1 MGPGSKTFFNT
12 NIIKSEKVQIE
23 RISST
28 TKTNGVL
35 MNTFINEKMT
45 NNMGIIEIRTAC
57 LFDVAKE
64 KIPANRN
71 SIQKI
76 FNSIIN
82 EE

>member
-1 MGPGSKTFFNT
+1 MINEKLEKF
-12 NIIKSEKVQIE
+12 IK
-23 RISST
+23 
-28 TKTNGVL
+28 
-35 MNTFINEKMT
+35 EKMT
-45 NNMGIIEIRTAC
+45 NKMGIIEIRTAC
-57 LFDVAKE
+57 LFEEEKE